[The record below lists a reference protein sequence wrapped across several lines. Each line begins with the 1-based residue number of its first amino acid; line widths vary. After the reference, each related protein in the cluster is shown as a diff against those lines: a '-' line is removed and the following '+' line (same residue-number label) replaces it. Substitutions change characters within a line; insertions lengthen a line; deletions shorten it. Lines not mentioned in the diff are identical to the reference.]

1 MTTFNLFKFSAQY
14 CCSVSTFVFINNF
27 ALLINQSRTH
37 EFHCARK
44 ADILFMFHAAV
55 SLNLG
60 QFKKSYQK
68 GIELFIKKRCQK
80 KEAETEFM
88 YNKSNSIFS
97 TVLINLSLLVGFG
110 VQITKYGR

>member
-1 MTTFNLFKFSAQY
+1 MLR
-14 CCSVSTFVFINNF
+14 V
-27 ALLINQSRTH
+27 
-37 EFHCARK
+37 
-44 ADILFMFHAAV
+44 AV

-88 YNKSNSIFS
+88 YNKSNGIFS

>member
-44 ADILFMFHAAV
+44 ADIVYAPR
-55 SLNLG
+55 SC
-60 QFKKSYQK
+60 QFEFGAIQK
-68 GIELFIKKRCQK
+68 VIPKR
-80 KEAETEFM
+80 
-88 YNKSNSIFS
+88 N
-97 TVLINLSLLVGFG
+97 
-110 VQITKYGR
+110 